1 MLTPVFN
8 PPKQRNLFNSASSA
22 GSYDLASALAD
33 IIDNSIS
40 AGATTVSV
48 YMNFDYDN
56 LEDSWITITDNG
68 HGMSYDELRTSMQL
82 ASDDPE
88 NERRE
93 SDLGRFGF
101 GMKSASLSQG
111 RSLTAISKR
120 ATTELSVAIW
130 DKDSKESEWMMPMGA
145 GADAEAHLQSELLA
159 HHGTQIVWHKLS
171 HVTDDYTLSTNQLNE
186 IQNTAINELRL
197 TYHRLIKNGLKLIIN
212 NQERPPR
219 NPFANATPGPETP
232 FPYRDTSILCK
243 PFNLPHFGN
252 LTAEQEDDLG
262 GTEGLMRNQ
271 GFYVYRNKRLIIH
284 GTWFGIIKHSAA
296 YQLSR
301 IQLDVP
307 NSLDKYW
314 KISIDKKSAQLP
326 ASLRKNLLG
335 YIKENNKTSSEVLRR
350 KPARRRN
357 REETS
362 ALWNMITQNGI
373 TKFTTNMDHPIIK
386 SLIESDHPTSADI
399 RLALTLLEASFPIEE
414 IRLAL
419 EKKNVNI
426 VQPQIESDQFTE
438 TAKASFE
445 FLIEQGL
452 GYSDL
457 IEMIQTTEPYRRS
470 VARSKEILESI
481 YPEGK

>member
-111 RSLTAISKR
+111 RSLTVISKR

-130 DKDSKESEWMMPMGA
+130 DKDSKESEWMMPMGT

-219 NPFANATPGPETP
+219 NPFANAT
-232 FPYRDTSILCK
+232 S
-243 PFNLPHFGN
+243 
-252 LTAEQEDDLG
+252 LG
-262 GTEGLMRNQ
+262 L
-271 GFYVYRNKRLIIH
+271 
-284 GTWFGIIKHSAA
+284 
-296 YQLSR
+296 
-301 IQLDVP
+301 
-307 NSLDKYW
+307 
-314 KISIDKKSAQLP
+314 
-326 ASLRKNLLG
+326 
-335 YIKENNKTSSEVLRR
+335 
-350 KPARRRN
+350 
-357 REETS
+357 
-362 ALWNMITQNGI
+362 
-373 TKFTTNMDHPIIK
+373 
-386 SLIESDHPTSADI
+386 
-399 RLALTLLEASFPIEE
+399 
-414 IRLAL
+414 
-419 EKKNVNI
+419 
-426 VQPQIESDQFTE
+426 
-438 TAKASFE
+438 
-445 FLIEQGL
+445 
-452 GYSDL
+452 
-457 IEMIQTTEPYRRS
+457 
-470 VARSKEILESI
+470 
-481 YPEGK
+481 

>member
-40 AGATTVSV
+40 AGATTISV
-48 YMNFDYDN
+48 YMHFDYDN

-68 HGMSYDELRTSMQL
+68 HGMSYDELLASMQL

-88 NERRE
+88 NERKDN
-93 SDLGRFGF
+93 DLGRFGF

-111 RSLTAISKR
+111 RSLTVISKR
-120 ATTELSVAIW
+120 KTTDLAVAIW
-130 DKDSKESEWMMPMGA
+130 DKDSTESEWMMPMGT
-145 GADAEAHLQSELLA
+145 GADAEVHLQSELLDN
-159 HHGTQIVWHKLS
+159 HGTQVVWQKLS
-171 HVTDDYTLSTNQLNE
+171 HITDDYTLSAQQLNE
-186 IQNTAINELRL
+186 IQSIAILELRL
-197 TYHRLIKNGLKLIIN
+197 TYHRLIKDGLKLIIN
-212 NQERPPR
+212 NQERSPR
-219 NPFANATPGPETP
+219 DPFAGAKAEPETS
-232 FPYRDTSILCK
+232 FPYRDTSIICRA
-243 PFNLPHFGN
+243 FNLPHFGN
-252 LTAEQEDDLG
+252 LTSSQEDDLG

-271 GFYVYRNKRLIIH
+271 GFYVYRNKRLIMH

-301 IQLDVP
+301 IRLDVP
-307 NSLDKYW
+307 NSLDRYW

-326 ASLRKNLLG
+326 ASLKKNLLG
-335 YIKENNKTSSEVLRR
+335 YVKKINKTSSEVLRR
-350 KPARRRN
+350 KPVRRRN
-357 REETS
+357 WENTS
-362 ALWNMITQNGI
+362 SLWNMVTQNGV
-373 TKFTTNMDHPIIK
+373 TKFTTNMEHPVIK
-386 SLIESDHPTSADI
+386 SLVQNDHPKTDDI

-419 EKKNVNI
+419 EKKNMDI

-438 TAKASFE
+438 TARASFN
-445 FLIEQGL
+445 FLIEQGM
-452 GYSDL
+452 GYSEL

-470 VARSKEILESI
+470 VARSIEILESI